1 MDGSLGKW
9 TSPARR
15 RTPITYSGGG
25 VSPPIAT
32 NLAISK
38 GDYVGIRNL
47 GTSDRLG
54 EIDNGA
60 IQDTWLPA
68 GYGNPSGMWLW
79 GSGPGEIEVG
89 NRALLQGPQAEGE
102 EPKGARKAL
111 TAADCKIGKLK
122 ETKKVRD
129 RKEVVSQSL
138 KPGTA
143 VSDTYP
149 IFLGLS
155 RKES

>member
-1 MDGSLGKW
+1 MWRYGRLGG
-9 TSPARR
+9 PAR
-15 RTPITYSGGG
+15 
-25 VSPPIAT
+25 
-32 NLAISK
+32 
-38 GDYVGIRNL
+38 
-47 GTSDRLG
+47 G
-54 EIDNGA
+54 EI
-60 IQDTWLPA
+60 
-68 GYGNPSGMWLW
+68 GM
-79 GSGPGEIEVG
+79 
-89 NRALLQGPQAEGE
+89 QATVRYCKVPKLKGKS
-102 EPKGARKAL
+102 PKGARKAL